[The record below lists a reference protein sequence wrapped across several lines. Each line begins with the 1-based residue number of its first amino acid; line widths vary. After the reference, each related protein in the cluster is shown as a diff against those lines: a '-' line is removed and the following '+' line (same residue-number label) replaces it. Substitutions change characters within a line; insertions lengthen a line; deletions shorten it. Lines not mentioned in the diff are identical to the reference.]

1 MKYILTADIGTTALK
16 TALYSQNGDFV
27 AGCSREYAF
36 VTPEPGQ
43 AELAAEVYTETL
55 AAGISSLLSDTGI
68 DPSDIEVIGFS
79 TQGETMLLLDDE
91 NRPLRRAVLWCD
103 TRATAEAAEIAEH
116 FGQKEIRE
124 HTGQVGADPIWPGAK
139 LLWIRKHEPKVF
151 EKTARIVQLEGWFS
165 LLLTGRAA
173 GEDSILGSSVYFD
186 IRTRTYWP
194 QMMEYLGI
202 REEQLPEIVLPGAIV
217 GQVTAEGAERF
228 GLAAGTKVSIGGIDL
243 AVGAVGVGNIRPGNF
258 SDVTGSALCTMAMT
272 DHIILDP
279 AGEMPCYCSA
289 VPGLYMIHAYAT
301 GGMCLRWFRDVFFK
315 EAEKEAEKE
324 SEAEEK
330 NAAMTEAE
338 GIEAEGT
345 GEEGRDGGGLN
356 AYDRMDLLAA
366 DCPPGAEGLLAL
378 PHLTGSGPPDLCPEM
393 KGSLIGLTPAHG
405 QKHIIR
411 ALMEGVAMI
420 LCRVLE
426 ATEGLG
432 LTADRI
438 VCLGGGAKSPVWCQ
452 IKADATGREIVTTD
466 GYENAGCLG
475 AAMLAGTAAGMF
487 PSLEEAVDRLVRED
501 RRYLPD
507 PQNAAVY
514 RDLRTHYN
522 ELMQCLLPVFR
533 R

>member
-55 AAGISSLLSDTGI
+55 AAGIGSLLSDTGI

-79 TQGETMLLLDDE
+79 TQGETMLLLDE
-91 NRPLRRAVLWCD
+91 QNRPLRRAVLWCD

-139 LLWIRKHEPKVF
+139 LLWIRKHEPQVF
-151 EKTARIVQLEGWFS
+151 EKTARIVQLEGWFT

-315 EAEKEAEKE
+315 EAEKEAE
-324 SEAEEK
+324 
-330 NAAMTEAE
+330 AE
-338 GIEAEGT
+338 GRQGRRGIKCLRPHGPSCCGLSSRGGRAPGAASPDRIRTAGSLPGNERIPDRTDPCPRTKTYHPGT
-345 GEEGRDGGGLN
+345 HGGGRH
-356 AYDRMDLLAA
+356 D
-366 DCPPGAEGLLAL
+366 PVQSPGGNR
-378 PHLTGSGPPDLCPEM
+378 GSGTYSRPHCLSGRRRQKPCVVPDQGGC
-393 KGSLIGLTPAHG
+393 HG
-405 QKHIIR
+405 
-411 ALMEGVAMI
+411 A
-420 LCRVLE
+420 
-426 ATEGLG
+426 
-432 LTADRI
+432 
-438 VCLGGGAKSPVWCQ
+438 
-452 IKADATGREIVTTD
+452 
-466 GYENAGCLG
+466 
-475 AAMLAGTAAGMF
+475 
-487 PSLEEAVDRLVRED
+487 
-501 RRYLPD
+501 
-507 PQNAAVY
+507 
-514 RDLRTHYN
+514 
-522 ELMQCLLPVFR
+522 
-533 R
+533 